1 MRTLIAIPVYN
12 EEKYVTRVLS
22 EVRKYARE
30 ILVIDDG
37 STDQTPLLLAQQPV
51 DVIRHAQ
58 NRGYGRSLID
68 AFRWASCATCRYD
81 WLITMDCDEQHEP
94 AALPRFFE
102 AIARDDAD
110 VISGSRYLTMP
121 GSSASGQ
128 RTLSL
133 TGAAISSAPGAA
145 ISSAP
150 GVAASNHPAQGV
162 DLSSDS
168 HNTPPADRRAINE
181 QITQLVNQTL
191 SLRLTDTFCGFKA
204 YRVSALRQLS
214 LNEAGY
220 AFPMQFWVQAAAN
233 RLRIV
238 EISVR
243 LIYND
248 PNRSFGGLLDD
259 ATIRLNHYRQVFER
273 ELSRFP
279 GRFECVCAAK

>member
-37 STDQTPLLLAQQPV
+37 STDQTPVLLAQQPV
-51 DVIRHAQ
+51 DVIRHAR

-68 AFRWASCATCRYD
+68 AFRWASCTTCRYD

-110 VISGSRYLTMP
+110 VISGSRYRGAPVASSALAPAAGRLEVAPPGALAMP
-121 GSSASGQ
+121 GAPS
-128 RTLSL
+128 TL
-133 TGAAISSAPGAA
+133 AAPSAPD
-145 ISSAP
+145 
-150 GVAASNHPAQGV
+150 V
-162 DLSSDS
+162 
-168 HNTPPADRRAINE
+168 PPADRRAINA

-191 SLRLTDTFCGFKA
+191 SLRLTDAFCGYKA
-204 YRVSALRQLS
+204 YRVSALRNLP
-214 LNEAGY
+214 LNEPGY

-233 RLRIV
+233 DLRIV
-238 EISVR
+238 EIPVR

-248 PNRSFGGLLDD
+248 PNRSFGGPLDD
-259 ATIRLNHYRQVFER
+259 AAVRLNHYRSVFDR
-273 ELSRFP
+273 ELAKFP
-279 GRFECVCAAK
+279 GRFECACAAK